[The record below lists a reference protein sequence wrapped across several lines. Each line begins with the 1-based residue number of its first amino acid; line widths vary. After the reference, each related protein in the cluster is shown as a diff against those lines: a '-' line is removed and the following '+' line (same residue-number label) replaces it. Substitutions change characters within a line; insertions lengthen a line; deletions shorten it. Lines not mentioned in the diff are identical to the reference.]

1 MNKEGEN
8 MKKIY
13 VDPIRLDS
21 SAMKIESEIEAYHR
35 CYMMMF
41 DEVEKMKNAW
51 QGKDN
56 VAFTNQIRQL
66 EAVMKQIQVLCQQYA
81 EFLRNSARAYRETQ
95 NELMNQA
102 GRI

>member
-1 MNKEGEN
+1 MSKEGEW

-13 VDPIRLDS
+13 VDPARLDS
-21 SAMKIESEIEAYHR
+21 SAMKIESETQEYQISFLR
-35 CYMMMF
+35 LF
-41 DEVEKMKNAW
+41 GEVDKMQNAW

-56 VAFTNQIRQL
+56 VAFTNQIRQF
-66 EAVMKQIQVLCQQYA
+66 ENDFRQVELLCRQYS

-102 GRI
+102 IRI